1 MILVS
6 LLSSERTCTLPN
18 CFSFSMLYAFGTLI
32 RSVELKKKKV
42 PPVRVLTSLAVAVF
56 DICLSGVTI

>member
-1 MILVS
+1 
-6 LLSSERTCTLPN
+6 
-18 CFSFSMLYAFGTLI
+18 MLYAFGTLI
-32 RSVELKKKKV
+32 RSVELKKKV